1 MKEEIKEADLTNSIQ
16 LLDFVTTVTEIKC
29 DECNTIDK
37 SYMDEWEAIETFIDR
52 GWEVKKDK
60 VLCEK
65 CIEKLGKK

>member
-1 MKEEIKEADLTNSIQ
+1 MKEEIKEADLSNSIQ

-52 GWEVKKDK
+52 GWEIKNKKC
-60 VLCEK
+60 LCSK
-65 CIEKLGKK
+65 CLEKLNK

>member
-1 MKEEIKEADLTNSIQ
+1 MKEEIKEADLSNSIQ

-52 GWEVKKDK
+52 GWMVVKNKCFCSGCFDK
-60 VLCEK
+60 LEK
-65 CIEKLGKK
+65 

>member
-1 MKEEIKEADLTNSIQ
+1 MKEEEVDLSGSIQ

-52 GWEVKKDK
+52 GWEVIGKKC
-60 VLCEK
+60 LCEK
-65 CIEKLGKK
+65 CTEKLGRN